1 MSAYNI
7 SKCARTRR
15 LRSEPPDYGF
25 QNGRGLRVWRWP
37 RTTASLFGRRR
48 RGDDPDEPRQRVG
61 GAWGARERDGTAGGG
76 GGDLRW
82 ATAQPTPSV
91 NGAKVRARRCSIRSK
106 SERRAR
112 NSAIFWRPTVERYG
126 RSPNPPGLLPH
137 LLEKQFPFSWRSL
150 SSRQSEEKLLI
161 IIIVFFS
168 R

>member
-15 LRSEPPDYGF
+15 LRFEPPDYGF
-25 QNGRGLRVWRWP
+25 QTGRGLTVWRCP

-82 ATAQPTPSV
+82 STGNFRGGQNRLLRKHLSQKPGQSAGDSRPAKELTSIMVLLANIKIFAT
-91 NGAKVRARRCSIRSK
+91 
-106 SERRAR
+106 E
-112 NSAIFWRPTVERYG
+112 
-126 RSPNPPGLLPH
+126 
-137 LLEKQFPFSWRSL
+137 LEH
-150 SSRQSEEKLLI
+150 
-161 IIIVFFS
+161 
-168 R
+168 